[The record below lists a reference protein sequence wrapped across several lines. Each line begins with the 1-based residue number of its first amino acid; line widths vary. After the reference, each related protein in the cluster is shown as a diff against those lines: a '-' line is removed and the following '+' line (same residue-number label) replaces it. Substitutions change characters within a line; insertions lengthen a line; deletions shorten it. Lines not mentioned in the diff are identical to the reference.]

1 MNTKNVRISALFVLV
16 SACAFAQEKENVASK
31 QELEEVVVSDSKFA
45 LPKEK
50 SGKVITKITAEELKN
65 KPGQSIAAILNT
77 VAGVEINGNQSAA
90 GKNLGYYI
98 RGGKNSQ
105 VLILIDGIPVN
116 DASGISMEYDLR
128 LLPAEQV
135 ESIEIMKGAA
145 STLYGTG
152 AATGVINIRLK
163 KAAKKALVGNGYFNL
178 GTNTT
183 ATNQN
188 QKTADFNQGFS
199 INGSSNKLTYF
210 AALNSTETKGISQIA
225 PPNSTI
231 HYEEDPF
238 SRLNYLAKIGYKATN
253 QLTLDFFGNYDKIKN
268 DYDGGFDNTGTSD
281 TNLNKTS
288 SKQFRLGFSPK
299 YKYEKGEFV
308 LNSSFNKLVRSYD
321 ELDTYSNSV
330 GFSQY
335 ESRSVN
341 VDGFNKYEVSPSFFL
356 VSGVQYQFHD
366 ANSVT
371 PYGSSAKEGTK
382 FNMVD
387 PYITGVYS
395 SSFGFN
401 LNAGARW
408 NSHSAYGNQLVYNFN
423 PSFDFKSLP
432 LKIISSYSTAF
443 VTPSLYQLYSQYGNA
458 QLTPEKNSTIE
469 AGFETQ
475 LCNKKL
481 KWNIVGFYREQ
492 TNFIGFYFNPV
503 TYDSNYINIDG
514 LNNAKG
520 IETQLSWTLSNT
532 IKWNSNYTYTQV
544 DEALSRLIPKHKINS
559 AMDVKL
565 TERFFWNVNYQYVD
579 ARKDA
584 FFDGNT
590 YATTQV
596 KLGSYQLVNTLTR
609 YEIIK
614 NKLTL
619 FGSVNN
625 IFNVD
630 FVENIG
636 YSALGRNYK
645 LGLTINL

>member
-16 SACAFAQEKENVASK
+16 SACAFAQEKENVATK

-50 SGKVITKITAEELKN
+50 SGKVITKITDEELKN
-65 KPGQSIAAILNT
+65 KSGQSIAAILNT

-163 KAAKKALVGNGYFNL
+163 KAAKKALVGNSYFNL
-178 GTNTT
+178 GTNAT

-188 QKTADFNQGFS
+188 QKAADFNQGFS

-238 SRLNYLAKIGYKATN
+238 SRLNYLAKIGYRATN

-268 DYDGGFDNTGTSD
+268 DYDGGFDNTGTND

-408 NSHSAYGNQLVYNFN
+408 NSHSAYGNQLVYNLN

-458 QLTPEKNSTIE
+458 RLTPEKNSTIE
-469 AGFETQ
+469 LGFETQ

-481 KWNIVGFYREQ
+481 KWNVVGFYREQ

-514 LNNAKG
+514 LNKAKG
-520 IETQLSWTLSNT
+520 IETQVSWTLSNT

>member
-178 GTNTT
+178 GTNAT

-188 QKTADFNQGFS
+188 QKAADFNQGFS

-408 NSHSAYGNQLVYNFN
+408 NSHSAYGNQLVYNLN

-514 LNNAKG
+514 LNKAKG

-625 IFNVD
+625 IFNVN

>member
-163 KAAKKALVGNGYFNL
+163 KAAKKALVANGYFNL
-178 GTNTT
+178 GTNAT

-188 QKTADFNQGFS
+188 QKAADFNQGFS

-408 NSHSAYGNQLVYNFN
+408 NSHSAYGNQLVYNLN

-469 AGFETQ
+469 AGFETK

-481 KWNIVGFYREQ
+481 KWNVVGFYREQ

-514 LNNAKG
+514 LNKAKG

-559 AMDVKL
+559 SVDYKVS
-565 TERFFWNVNYQYVD
+565 ESFFWNVNYQYVD

>member
-178 GTNTT
+178 GTNAT

-188 QKTADFNQGFS
+188 QKAADFNQGFS

-401 LNAGARW
+401 LNVGARW
-408 NSHSAYGNQLVYNFN
+408 NSHSAYGNQLVYNLN

-458 QLTPEKNSTIE
+458 RLTPEKNSTIE

-481 KWNIVGFYREQ
+481 KWNVVGFYREQ

-514 LNNAKG
+514 LNKAKG

-532 IKWNSNYTYTQV
+532 VKWNSNYTYTQV

>member
-178 GTNTT
+178 GTNAT

-188 QKTADFNQGFS
+188 QKAADFNQGFS

-408 NSHSAYGNQLVYNFN
+408 NSHSAYGNQLVYNLN

-458 QLTPEKNSTIE
+458 RLTPEKNSTIE
-469 AGFETQ
+469 LGFETQ

-481 KWNIVGFYREQ
+481 KWNVVGFYREQ

-514 LNNAKG
+514 LNKAKG

>member
-105 VLILIDGIPVN
+105 VLILIEGIPVN

-163 KAAKKALVGNGYFNL
+163 KAAKKALVANGYFNL
-178 GTNTT
+178 GTNAT

-188 QKTADFNQGFS
+188 QKAADFNQGFS

-401 LNAGARW
+401 LNAGVRW
-408 NSHSAYGNQLVYNFN
+408 NSHSAYGNQLVYNLN

-458 QLTPEKNSTIE
+458 RLTPEKNSTIE
-469 AGFETQ
+469 LGFETQ

-481 KWNIVGFYREQ
+481 KWNVVGFYREQ

-514 LNNAKG
+514 LNKAKG

-565 TERFFWNVNYQYVD
+565 TERFFWNLNYQYVD

-614 NKLTL
+614 NKLTI

-625 IFNVD
+625 IFNVN

>member
-16 SACAFAQEKENVASK
+16 SACAFAQEKENVASI

-178 GTNTT
+178 GTNAT

-188 QKTADFNQGFS
+188 QKSADFNQGFS

-408 NSHSAYGNQLVYNFN
+408 NSHSAYGNQLVYNLN

-481 KWNIVGFYREQ
+481 KWNVVGFYREQ

-514 LNNAKG
+514 LNKAKG
-520 IETQLSWTLSNT
+520 IETQVSWTLSNT
-532 IKWNSNYTYTQV
+532 IKWNLNYTYTQV

-559 AMDVKL
+559 SVDYKVS
-565 TERFFWNVNYQYVD
+565 ESFFWNVNYQYVD

-614 NKLTL
+614 NKLTI